1 MELLLNHAD
10 EKTILNN
17 LNNHPSKNSPQLLLC
32 FSHLRWDFVYQR
44 PQHLLSRFSSDYT
57 VMFFE
62 EPIFDSSGDA
72 SLSFSLRADN
82 LWVVVPHLPSA
93 TPGDKSNAI
102 IKRLLDNLLNSHD
115 LGSYIFWYYTPMALS
130 FSSHF
135 KPSFIVYDCM
145 DELSNFK
152 FAPPELRANEEELFN
167 RADIV
172 FTGGHSLYEAKKN
185 KHKNI
190 YSFPSSIDKSH
201 FEQARQIDEEP
212 QDQQNIP
219 HPRLGFY
226 GVIDERFD
234 IELISKMAT
243 QKPDWHFV
251 LLGPVVKIDPA
262 SLPVLPNV
270 HFLGGKSYN
279 QLPAYLSGWDI
290 ALIPFLL
297 NEATRYISPTKT
309 PEYLSAGV
317 PVISTPIHDVVSPYG
332 DEGLVKIAKN
342 DTEFLEAAEELLSMD
357 VATFLPVA
365 DAFLSKQSWTLT
377 FEKMKERITQ
387 TLHSNTILN

>member
-1 MELLLNHAD
+1 
-10 EKTILNN
+10 
-17 LNNHPSKNSPQLLLC
+17 
-32 FSHLRWDFVYQR
+32 
-44 PQHLLSRFSSDYT
+44 
-57 VMFFE
+57 
-62 EPIFDSSGDA
+62 
-72 SLSFSLRADN
+72 
-82 LWVVVPHLPSA
+82 
-93 TPGDKSNAI
+93 
-102 IKRLLDNLLNSHD
+102 
-115 LGSYIFWYYTPMALS
+115 
-130 FSSHF
+130 
-135 KPSFIVYDCM
+135 M

-152 FAPPELRANEEELFN
+152 FAPPELSAHEADLFN

-190 YSFPSSIDKSH
+190 FPFPSSIDKGH
-201 FEQARQIDEEP
+201 FEQARKIESEP
-212 QDQQNIP
+212 EDQQNIP

-234 IELISKMAT
+234 IDLISEMADK
-243 QKPDWHFV
+243 KPDWHFV

-262 SLPVLPNV
+262 TLPNLPNI

-279 QLPAYLSGWDI
+279 QLPAYLSGWDV

-297 NEATRYISPTKT
+297 NESTRYISPTKT

-317 PVISTPIHDVVSPYG
+317 PVISTAIHDVVSPYG
-332 DEGLVKIAKN
+332 EEGLVKIASTHN
-342 DTEFLEAAEELLSMD
+342 EFIEAAEELLNMD

-377 FEKMKERITQ
+377 FENMKERISQ
-387 TLHSNTILN
+387 TLHSTTILN

>member
-1 MELLLNHAD
+1 MDFLLNHAT

-17 LNNHPSKNSPQLLLC
+17 LNNPTTTKIPKTLIC

-44 PQHLLSRFSSDYT
+44 PQHLLSRFSKDYI
-57 VMFFE
+57 VLFFE
-62 EPIFDSSGDA
+62 EPIFDSKGDS
-72 SLSFSLRADN
+72 SLSFSLREDH
-82 LWVVVPHLPSA
+82 LWVVVPHLPA
-93 TPGDKSNAI
+93 GIQGNQTNEI
-102 IKRLLDNLLNSHD
+102 LKRLLDNLLVSFD
-115 LGSYIFWYYTPMALS
+115 LSSLMFWYYTPMALS

-135 KPSFIVYDCM
+135 KPAFIVYDCM

-152 FAPPELRANEEELFN
+152 FAPPELRTNEEELFN

-172 FTGGHSLYEAKKN
+172 FTGGHSLYQAKKD

-190 YSFPSSIDKSH
+190 HAFPSSIDKTH
-201 FEQARQIDEEP
+201 FEKARNTEEEP
-212 QDQQNIP
+212 KDQQNIP

-234 IELISKMAT
+234 IDLVANMASK
-243 QKPDWHFV
+243 KPDWHFV
-251 LLGPVVKIDPA
+251 LLGPVVKIDA
-262 SLPVLPNV
+262 STLPNLPNI
-270 HFLGGKSYN
+270 HFLGGKTYN
-279 QLPAYLSGWDI
+279 ELPAYLSGWDI

-297 NEATRYISPTKT
+297 NESTRYISPTKT

-332 DEGLVKIAKN
+332 EEGLVKIAAT
-342 DTEFLEAAEELLSMD
+342 DAEFITAAEELLNMD
-357 VATFLPVA
+357 LNTFLPVA

-377 FEKMKERITQ
+377 FENMKARISETI
-387 TLHSNTILN
+387 HSNNNLN